1 MKLEKDNR
9 NRCFIVLYFD
19 KDGLV
24 DRYMTNMLRSIRED
38 AAYILTVVNGFLTEE
53 AGMQLSACCDRV
65 LYRPNTGFDVAGYR
79 EGIFDMG
86 FHELS
91 KYDELVLMNY
101 TFFGPLDSFEEM
113 FREMNVRD
121 LDFWGI
127 TEHYALKVDPY
138 GVIPYGYLPE
148 HLNSHFIAL
157 RRDFF
162 MSFSYR
168 DFIMNM
174 KNPDSYVDSIACY
187 EAVFTKYFADLG
199 YKWEAYVDSGDY
211 EEYSQAPFAYH
222 AAELIRDKKCPILKR
237 RNFFS
242 DYKINLQNNA
252 GESQVCAYEAVLAC
266 TSYDPALMWE
276 NVLRLQDLAQIH
288 QTMHVN
294 FYPDSEVSDH
304 VFTSG
309 ETHAFVLS
317 DEAKFKAVCGR
328 YLRSIPDEIKVIYL
342 DGSESYTEK
351 LRQASMMA
359 IGAKYVL
366 VINPFDLPDP
376 KGDVMKSS
384 KASLL
389 YGDMESLYGSRAVIG
404 NILDTFESE
413 AHIGLLVPPLPMY
426 GAYFE
431 TLMDGWAGHFDELK
445 AFAVRLGMTF
455 PIIRGDD
462 LPVYPYGGSF
472 AARGAAFANAVSEL
486 AALIDEGESVS
497 DDMARLLLPY
507 LMQKQLFMTG
517 VACGSSYAS
526 TCATNLDLA
535 LRENNKVVFKR
546 FGPDFYWTELDKI
559 RGKAP

>member
-1 MKLEKDNR
+1 MKLEKNNR

-24 DRYMTNMLRSIRED
+24 DRYMTNMLKSIRRD

-53 AGMQLSACCDRV
+53 AGRQLSACCDRV
-65 LYRPNTGFDVAGYR
+65 LYRPNAGFDVAGYR
-79 EGIFDMG
+79 EGIFDLG
-86 FHELS
+86 FNELS

-101 TFFGPLDSFEEM
+101 TFFGPLDSFAEM

-127 TEHYALKVDPY
+127 TEHYGQAVDPY

-157 RRDFF
+157 RREFF

-174 KNPDSYVDSIACY
+174 KNPDSYLDSIVGY
-187 EAVFTKYFADLG
+187 EAIFTKYFADLG
-199 YKWEAYVDSGDY
+199 YKWEAYVDAGDY
-211 EEYSQAPFAYH
+211 KEYSQAPFAYH

-242 DYKINLQNNA
+242 DYKVNLQNNA
-252 GESQVCAYEAVLAC
+252 GESQVLAYEAALAC
-266 TSYDPALMWE
+266 TSYDPSLIWE
-276 NVLRLQDLAQIH
+276 NILRLQDLAQIR
-288 QTMHVN
+288 QTMHVSY
-294 FYPDSEVSDH
+294 YPDSEVSGH
-304 VFTSG
+304 VFTPG
-309 ETHAFVLS
+309 EACAFIFG
-317 DEAKFKAVCGR
+317 DEAKFRAVCGR

-342 DGSESYTEK
+342 DGTESYTEK

-359 IGAKYVL
+359 IGTKYVL
-366 VINPFDLPDP
+366 IIDPFDLPDP
-376 KGDVMKSS
+376 KGNVMKSS

-389 YGDMESLYGSRAVIG
+389 YGDMEALFGSRAVIG
-404 NILDTFESE
+404 NILDVLDEE

-445 AFAVRLGMTF
+445 AFADRLEMTF

-472 AARGAAFANAVSEL
+472 IARAGAFANAVSRITSL
-486 AALIDEGESVS
+486 TDDGVCVS
-497 DDMARLLLPY
+497 DEMARLLLTY

-517 VACGSSYAS
+517 TACGSDYAS
-526 TCATNLDLA
+526 TWATNLDLA
-535 LRENNKVVFKR
+535 LRENNKVVFER
-546 FGPDFYWTELDKI
+546 FGPDYYWTELDKI

>member
-157 RRDFF
+157 RREFF

-174 KNPDSYVDSIACY
+174 KNPDSYLDSIVGY
-187 EAVFTKYFADLG
+187 EAIFTKYFADLG
-199 YKWEAYVDSGDY
+199 YKWEAYVDAGDY
-211 EEYSQAPFAYH
+211 KEYSQAPFAYH

-242 DYKINLQNNA
+242 DYKVNLQNNA
-252 GESQVCAYEAVLAC
+252 GESQVLAYEAALAC
-266 TSYDPALMWE
+266 TSYDPSLIWE
-276 NVLRLQDLAQIH
+276 NILRLQDLAQIR
-288 QTMHVN
+288 QTMHVSY
-294 FYPDSEVSDH
+294 YPDSEVSGH
-304 VFTSG
+304 VFTPG
-309 ETHAFVLS
+309 EACAFIFG
-317 DEAKFKAVCGR
+317 DEAKFRAVCGR

-342 DGSESYTEK
+342 DGTESYTEK

-359 IGAKYVL
+359 IGTKYVL
-366 VINPFDLPDP
+366 IIDPFDLPDP
-376 KGDVMKSS
+376 KGNVMKSS

-389 YGDMESLYGSRAVIG
+389 YGDMEALFGSRAVIG
-404 NILDTFESE
+404 NILDVLDEE

-445 AFAVRLGMTF
+445 AFADRLEMTF

-472 AARGAAFANAVSEL
+472 IARAGAFANAVSRITSL
-486 AALIDEGESVS
+486 TDDGVCVS
-497 DDMARLLLPY
+497 DDMTRLLLPY

-517 VACGSSYAS
+517 TACGSDYAS
-526 TCATNLDLA
+526 TWATNLDLA
-535 LRENNKVVFKR
+535 LRENNKVVFER
-546 FGPDFYWTELDKI
+546 FGPDYYWTELDKI

>member
-1 MKLEKDNR
+1 MKLEKNNR

-24 DRYMTNMLRSIRED
+24 DRYMTNMLEAIRED
-38 AAYILTVVNGFLTEE
+38 ASYVLTVVNGFLTEE
-53 AGMQLSACCDRV
+53 AGRELSACCDRV

-79 EGIFDMG
+79 EGIFDLG

-101 TFFGPLDSFEEM
+101 TFFGPLDSFSEM

-127 TEHYALKVDPY
+127 TEHYSLTVDPY
-138 GVIPYGYLPE
+138 GVIPYGYMPE
-148 HLNSHFIAL
+148 HLNSHFLAL

-168 DFIMNM
+168 DFITNM
-174 KNPDSYVDSIACY
+174 RNPDSYVDSIAGY
-187 EAVFTKYFADLG
+187 EAVFTKYFSDLG
-199 YKWEAYVDSGDY
+199 YKWEAYVDSDEY
-211 EEYSQAPFAYH
+211 EEYSPAPFAYH

-242 DYKINLQNNA
+242 DYMINLQNNA
-252 GESQVCAYEAVLAC
+252 GESQIRAYEAVLAH
-266 TSYDPALMWE
+266 TGYDPALMWE

-288 QTMHVN
+288 QTMHV
-294 FYPDSEVSDH
+294 
-304 VFTSG
+304 
-309 ETHAFVLS
+309 
-317 DEAKFKAVCGR
+317 
-328 YLRSIPDEIKVIYL
+328 
-342 DGSESYTEK
+342 
-351 LRQASMMA
+351 MMA

-366 VINPFDLPDP
+366 ILNPFDLPEP
-376 KGDVMKSS
+376 QGDVMKSS

-389 YGDMESLYGSRAVIG
+389 YGDMEALFGSRAVIG
-404 NILDTFESE
+404 NLLDTLDEE

-431 TLMDGWAGHFDELK
+431 TLMDGYAGHFDELK
-445 AFAVRLGMTF
+445 AFAAKLDMTF

-472 AARGAAFANAVSEL
+472 VARADAFANAAGEISIL
-486 AALIDEGESVS
+486 TDEGERVS
-497 DDMARLLLPY
+497 CDLVRLLLPY
-507 LMQKQLFMTG
+507 LMQKQLRMTG
-517 VACGSSYAS
+517 VACGSGYAS
-526 TCATNLDLA
+526 THATNLDLA
-535 LRENNKVVFKR
+535 LRENNKVVFER

>member
-1 MKLEKDNR
+1 MKLEKNNR

-24 DRYMTNMLRSIRED
+24 DRYMTNMLKSIRRD

-53 AGMQLSACCDRV
+53 AGRQLSACCDRV
-65 LYRPNTGFDVAGYR
+65 LYRPNAGFDVAGYR
-79 EGIFDMG
+79 EGIFDLG
-86 FHELS
+86 FNELS

-101 TFFGPLDSFEEM
+101 TFFGPLDSFAEM
-113 FREMNVRD
+113 FRGMNVRD

-127 TEHYALKVDPY
+127 TEHYGQAVDPY

-157 RRDFF
+157 RREFF

-174 KNPDSYVDSIACY
+174 KNPDSYLDSIVGY
-187 EAVFTKYFADLG
+187 EAIFTKYFADLG
-199 YKWEAYVDSGDY
+199 YKWEAYVDAGDY
-211 EEYSQAPFAYH
+211 KEYSQAPFAYH

-242 DYKINLQNNA
+242 DYKVNLQNNA
-252 GESQVCAYEAVLAC
+252 GESQVLAYEAALAC
-266 TSYDPALMWE
+266 TSYDPSLIWE
-276 NVLRLQDLAQIH
+276 NILRLQDLAQIR
-288 QTMHVN
+288 QTMHVSY
-294 FYPDSEVSDH
+294 YPDSEVSGH
-304 VFTSG
+304 VFTPG
-309 ETHAFVLS
+309 EACAFIFG
-317 DEAKFKAVCGR
+317 DEAKFRAVCGR

-342 DGSESYTEK
+342 DGTESYTEK

-359 IGAKYVL
+359 IGTKYVL
-366 VINPFDLPDP
+366 IIDPFDLPDP
-376 KGDVMKSS
+376 KGNVMKSS

-389 YGDMESLYGSRAVIG
+389 YGDMEALFGSRAVIG
-404 NILDTFESE
+404 NILDVLDEE

-445 AFAVRLGMTF
+445 AFADRLEMTF

-472 AARGAAFANAVSEL
+472 IARAGAFANAVSRITSL
-486 AALIDEGESVS
+486 TDDGVCVS
-497 DDMARLLLPY
+497 DEMARLLLTY

-517 VACGSSYAS
+517 TACGSDYAS
-526 TCATNLDLA
+526 TWATNLDLA
-535 LRENNKVVFKR
+535 LRENNKVVFER
-546 FGPDFYWTELDKI
+546 FGPDYYWTELDKI